1 MATPSSSPPL
11 VNGELAHV
19 PASVRS
25 APVPSAHHA
34 HDQSDR
40 PSSVKT
46 AWSAWTGWSGFGNGT
61 TTTTTTALRSPTA
74 TAAAMA
80 LPDSPSDPMTQLTV
94 QLGCVKAQTV
104 LLKKALVDE
113 RAKAAAL
120 KAAAAE
126 HDTRARAAAG
136 QLDALT
142 FHNSVL
148 TTRIEQLQKELAAAS
163 GAGRVGRS
171 LAGWL
176 NGTPSTATVG
186 DPDHVRPASASPSL
200 GHTASAHRELE
211 STRTLLETT
220 AQELQRKILENETL
234 QSELYDL
241 RLGRDQ
247 TVADLHARVARA
259 EAELQQARELVG
271 SMQVDRQE
279 QQRLHDEIASVTD
292 KMAFLNSALRDKDA
306 ELVEQR
312 SRAEQDEVKWRDLAS
327 HLRSDRTVKTL
338 VAEAIAQVHGR
349 LRARAADVLSSYALV
364 LEGELL
370 DAPEDRMTAL
380 AELLDQ
386 VSTHATLTSSSAGPV
401 WVFSEQLLTRY
412 SALCGGN
419 GNTKPIDRVLMQIRA
434 RKVPRLDDWRA
445 LTAHFSAHVQLTMAT
460 QPSVAPLCAGVVAA
474 LAALGTELD
483 VYAQLVGDDADDG
496 FARASSPARAPRDD
510 VEAAWA
516 RLVYVAGFQQSQL
529 AALQSKPSTRDQGTQ
544 LALAD
549 IPHAHFTVS
558 TQTPAPPTLATSST
572 QSDPPPTTRATGM
585 QTEGRVRTFDS
596 RLQKLDVDRVSPAS
610 VPPAAVAT
618 GVAVAAI
625 DRMWRRIQRAEARAN
640 MAEMTAAKGEEVG
653 KLEAALAEAKE
664 REEVV
669 AQQYQEQIGVLT
681 DEVCRLQEVVAGAVA
696 SPVERGG

>member
-25 APVPSAHHA
+25 APVPSAHDA

-61 TTTTTTALRSPTA
+61 TMTTTTTSRSPTA

-80 LPDSPSDPMTQLTV
+80 LPDSPSDPTAQLTV
-94 QLGCVKAQTV
+94 QLGRAKAQTV

-113 RAKAAAL
+113 RSKAAAL

-148 TTRIEQLQKELAAAS
+148 TTRIEQLQKELVAAT

-176 NGTPSTATVG
+176 NGTPSATALS

-306 ELVEQR
+306 EIAEQR
-312 SRAEQDEVKWRDLAS
+312 SRAEQEEAKWRDLAS

-338 VAEAIAQVHGR
+338 VGEAIAQVHGR
-349 LRARAADVLSSYALV
+349 LRARGADVLASYALV

-370 DAPEDRMTAL
+370 DAPEDRMAAL

-445 LTAHFSAHVQLTMAT
+445 LAAHFSAHVQLTMAT
-460 QPSVAPLCAGVVAA
+460 QPSIAPLCAGVVAA

-483 VYAQLVGDDADDG
+483 VYAQLVGDDAGDG
-496 FARASSPARAPRDD
+496 FARASFPARAPRDD

-516 RLVYVAGFQQSQL
+516 RLVYVAGFQQTQL
-529 AALQSKPSTRDQGTQ
+529 AALQAKPSTRDQGTQ
-544 LALAD
+544 LAPAD
-549 IPHAHFTVS
+549 IPHAQFSIS
-558 TQTPAPPTLATSST
+558 TQTPAPPTLVAST
-572 QSDPPPTTRATGM
+572 TQCDPPPTTRATGM

-596 RLQKLDVDRVSPAS
+596 RLQKLDVDRVAPTSA
-610 VPPAAVAT
+610 PPAAAAT

-640 MAEMTAAKGEEVG
+640 MAEMSAAKSEEVG
-653 KLEAALAEAKE
+653 RLEAALAEAKE
-664 REEVV
+664 REEAV

-681 DEVCRLQEVVAGAVA
+681 DEVCRLQEVVATAVA